1 MNIAELIRSNIL
13 EILEDW
19 DLEADGEI
27 GEATRLSADL
37 CFSSVEMMHLLAKI
51 DMKLGRKLPYEK
63 LLQDGESVRSEMT
76 LGELSAFI
84 TSYAANAPASI
95 VRTA

>member
-1 MNIAELIRSNIL
+1 MSHAALIRENIL

-27 GEATRLSADL
+27 EDPIRLSADL

-63 LLQDGESVRSEMT
+63 LLQDGDAVRSELT
-76 LGELSAFI
+76 FGELVAFVDGHV
-84 TSYAANAPASI
+84 ADAPASI
-95 VRTA
+95 IRTA

>member
-1 MNIAELIRSNIL
+1 MNIAELIRNSIL

-19 DLEADGEI
+19 DQEADGEI
-27 GEATRLSADL
+27 GESTRLSADL

-63 LLQDGESVRSEMT
+63 LLQDGDTVRSEMT
-76 LGELSAFI
+76 LGALIAFI
-84 TSYAANAPASI
+84 NEHATAAPASI